1 MIMKTKALLITI
13 GIVIGG
19 ATFLYALLTY
29 TRTVIGAA
37 MLIVGL
43 LGTKVIYR
51 EILNHLED
59 QEKIKTGRWTNSNK
73 K

>member
-19 ATFLYALLTY
+19 ATFMYALLTH
-29 TRTVIGAA
+29 TRTVIGAI
-37 MLIVGL
+37 MIVVGL

-51 EILNHLED
+51 EILNYLQD
-59 QEKIKTGRWTNSNK
+59 QEKIKTGKWTNNK